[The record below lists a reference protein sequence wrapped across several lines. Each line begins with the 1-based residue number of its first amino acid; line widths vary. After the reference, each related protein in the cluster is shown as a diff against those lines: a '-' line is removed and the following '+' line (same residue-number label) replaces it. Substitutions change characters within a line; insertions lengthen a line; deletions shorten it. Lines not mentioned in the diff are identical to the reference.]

1 VDVTLLDYG
10 MGNLRSVQRALE
22 AAGATVHRS
31 PRVAHA
37 RVVLPGQGAFP
48 QAVARLRETG
58 AWDDLQAHL
67 AADRPLLG
75 ICLGMQLL
83 FDASEEHGATD
94 GLGVVPGRVVHLST
108 RTPAPPTVPNMGW
121 HCLDDGRW
129 AYFAHSFG
137 VPLPS
142 PRPDWAAAAVH
153 YGTEW
158 VASVRRGP
166 VHAHQFHPEKS
177 GADGLRRLQEW
188 LAC

>member
-1 VDVTLLDYG
+1 MDVTLLDYG

-31 PRVAHA
+31 SRVRDG

-48 QAVARLRETG
+48 QAVARLRATG
-58 AWDDLQAHL
+58 AWDELRAHL
-67 AADRPLLG
+67 AAERPLLG

-83 FDASEEHGATD
+83 FESSEEHGRTE
-94 GLGVVPGRVVHLST
+94 GLGVLPGRVVHLAS
-108 RTPAPPTVPNMGW
+108 RAPSPPTVPNMGW

-137 VPLPS
+137 VSLPE
-142 PRPDWAAAAVH
+142 PRPDWVGAVVSHGAA
-153 YGTEW
+153 W
-158 VASVRRGP
+158 VASVRRGT

-177 GADGLRRLQEW
+177 GADGIRRLQEW